1 MLYTHKEI
9 NEGFYSYVIH
19 NNTYCHICLNCGSKE
34 CSVSVKP
41 NNYHIKLP
49 GQCNNESY
57 FNAKYTIEEVE
68 ILIKNNHD
76 KDIDEAIEIIDK
88 RTKESFNNKPFLKNN
103 QELWMRIYNL
113 FIKDINKITDNL
125 EGISFSLTNKGKVE
139 FTLDFIL
146 EFKEYIEK
154 NYKTISSTDLQE
166 QFYKFCNGEIRNIR
180 GITKKV
186 YSVESVDNDLL
197 YDYVMDQ
204 NIIAILKMF
213 VDEEIIDYINN
224 PTNKYKV
231 IKKILDHE
239 LCDLLFT
246 NIIEANNPKQILYHF
261 LDKEI
266 VDSLK
271 V

>member
-9 NEGFYSYVIH
+9 NNGFYGYRNG
-19 NNTYCHICLNCGSKE
+19 NNTYHICLNCGSKT
-34 CSVSVKP
+34 CFVSIQ
-41 NNYHIKLP
+41 NNCKTIR
-49 GQCNNESY
+49 QCNNESY

-68 ILIKNNHD
+68 ILIKNNQD

-103 QELWMRIYNL
+103 YGLWERIYNL
-113 FIKDINKITDNL
+113 FISDNKSEIFKKSDSLYSGKLSINNRD
-125 EGISFSLTNKGKVE
+125 KVE

-154 NYKTISSTDLQE
+154 NYKTISSNDLQE

-186 YSVESVDNDLL
+186 YLVESVDNDLL

-204 NIIAILKMF
+204 NVIAILKMF
-213 VDEEIIDYINN
+213 VDEEIIDYIDN

-246 NIIEANNPKQILYHF
+246 NIIESNNPKQILYHF